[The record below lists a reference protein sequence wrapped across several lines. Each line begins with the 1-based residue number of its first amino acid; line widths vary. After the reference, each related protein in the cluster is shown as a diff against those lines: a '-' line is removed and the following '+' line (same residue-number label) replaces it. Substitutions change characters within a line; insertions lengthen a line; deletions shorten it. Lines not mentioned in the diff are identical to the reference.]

1 MSLPAG
7 ASTWRIARE
16 RGKIMTTILDVAD
29 LKTYFPVSRGIFTRG
44 QLRAVDGVT
53 FTVGKGETLS
63 IVGESGC
70 GKSTLGRTILR
81 FIRPTEGAVWLDGH
95 RISDMATVQLRKLR
109 RKMQVV
115 FQDPASS
122 LSPRMR
128 VRDIIAEPLTNFGIV
143 KGRLAIDA
151 EVARLLESV
160 GLPAELMHR
169 YPHEF
174 SGGQRQRI
182 AIARALAPQPDLI
195 ICDEAVSALDV
206 SSKAQIV
213 NLLADL
219 QAQLGVAIIFI
230 SHDLAIVEHLTDRV
244 AVMYLGVIVELAD
257 RRSLFAAP
265 SHPYTQALLSA
276 VLPPDL
282 ERRRPRVALKGEVP
296 SPIDPPSGCRFHTR
310 CPYAFDRCH
319 TEPPAMRK
327 RSDTQESACHLD
339 VLPALA

>member
-1 MSLPAG
+1 
-7 ASTWRIARE
+7 
-16 RGKIMTTILDVAD
+16 MTAILDVAN
-29 LKTYFPVSRGIFTRG
+29 LKKYYRVGGGTLPGRGKW
-44 QLRAVDGVT
+44 LRAVDDVS
-53 FTVGKGETLS
+53 FQVFRGETLS

-81 FIRPTEGAVWLDGH
+81 FVDPTGGGVWLDGY
-95 RISDMATVQLRKLR
+95 RISDMPPQSLRKLR
-109 RKMQVV
+109 RQMQMV

-128 VRDIIAEPLTNFGIV
+128 IRDVIAEPLINFGIV
-143 KGRLAIDA
+143 HGRAAIDA

-160 GLPAELMHR
+160 GLPQESMRR

-174 SGGQRQRI
+174 SGGQRQRV
-182 AIARALAPQPDLI
+182 AIARALAPRPDLI

-219 QAQLGVAIIFI
+219 QRDLNLALLFI

-244 AVMYLGVIVELAD
+244 AVMYLGAIVELAD
-257 RRSLFAAP
+257 RTSLFAAP
-265 SHPYTQALLSA
+265 AHPYTQALLSA
-276 VLPPDL
+276 VLPPNL
-282 ERRRPRVALKGEVP
+282 EMRRPRIALKGEVP

-310 CPYAFDRCH
+310 CPYAFERCAV
-319 TEPPAMRK
+319 ERPVLRA
-327 RSDTQESACHLD
+327 RSATQSAACHLE
-339 VLPALA
+339 VLPALE